1 MLNAIVRMLMG
12 GHVTTSLVESLPVP
26 AWTGTRDQRRIAQLA
41 WRLARLRRGF
51 GEALA
56 RRSANGAEAAAL
68 QAAVAHLF
76 GLDHATFAELLEGF
90 PLVPREERDRAIAA
104 FSDSSGFHHD
114 SSRAR
119 A

>member
-1 MLNAIVRMLMG
+1 M
-12 GHVTTSLVESLPVP
+12 P

-41 WRLARLRRGF
+41 WRVARLRRGF

-68 QAAVAHLF
+68 QAAVARLF
-76 GLDHATFAELLEGF
+76 GLDRSTFAELLEGF
-90 PLVPREERDRAIAA
+90 PLVPREERDRAVAA
-104 FSDSSGFHHD
+104 FRDSSGVHHD
-114 SSRAR
+114 STRAD